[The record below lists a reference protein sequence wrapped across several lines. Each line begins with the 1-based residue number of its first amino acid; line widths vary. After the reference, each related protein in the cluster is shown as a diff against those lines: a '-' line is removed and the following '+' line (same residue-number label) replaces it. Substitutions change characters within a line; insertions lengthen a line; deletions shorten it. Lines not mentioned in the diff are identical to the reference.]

1 MRPFSETYFTA
12 SAYQLPAGT
21 SVNEEPVVGLSSF
34 GLLGV
39 VGFDGVG
46 GVGVGGFGRSDENRD
61 LMQYC
66 ECTNDFVNAIIN
78 DYFKSF
84 EIRKYYIDE
93 YEQPYYGVLS
103 YLYDIGYTVEY
114 ELLQEAHLQDSFD
127 TATGSVDVK
136 EFAEDG
142 VIHVYSNETGKDVAQ
157 IPLTKLSELEKEI
170 KDFVEYKLSTYKVA
184 NPTKRSDLL
193 PKSIYAFDI
202 PNEIARVKRYKEY
215 AEYCLKQLEQMQKE
229 G

>member
-1 MRPFSETYFTA
+1 
-12 SAYQLPAGT
+12 
-21 SVNEEPVVGLSSF
+21 
-34 GLLGV
+34 
-39 VGFDGVG
+39 
-46 GVGVGGFGRSDENRD
+46 
-61 LMQYC
+61 MQYC

-78 DYFKSF
+78 DYFYSF
-84 EIRKYYIDE
+84 EIRKYYINK

-157 IPLTKLSELEKEI
+157 IPLTKLS
-170 KDFVEYKLSTYKVA
+170 
-184 NPTKRSDLL
+184 DLV

-202 PNEIARVKRYKEY
+202 PDEIARVKRYKEY